1 MEIFLHK
8 NFLKKYKTLKVGE
21 KKRFQERRDTFL
33 EDAFHP
39 ILNNHALSGKYKGL
53 RSINIGGD
61 LRVVY
66 DSISDDSVHFVDI
79 DTHSNLYE

>member
-8 NFLKKYKTLKVGE
+8 HFLKKYPDLKPGE
-21 KKRFQERRDTFL
+21 KTRFKERRELFL
-33 EDAFHP
+33 SDPFHP

-61 LRVVY
+61 LRAVY
-66 DSISDDSVHFVDI
+66 DAISDNAVLFVDI
-79 DTHSNLYE
+79 DTHSKLYE

>member
-8 NFLKKYKTLKVGE
+8 NFLKKYKNLKAGE
-21 KKRFQERRDTFL
+21 KRRFHERRDIFL
-33 EDAFHP
+33 EDPFHP
-39 ILNNHALSGKYKGL
+39 LLSNHALSGKYKGL

-66 DSISDDSVHFVDI
+66 DAIYDDSVLFVDI

>member
-8 NFLKKYKTLKVGE
+8 NFLKKYKTLKAGE
-21 KKRFQERRDTFL
+21 KKRFQERRDIFL
-33 EDAFHP
+33 ENPFHP

-66 DSISDDSVHFVDI
+66 DTISDDSVLFIGI
-79 DTHSNLYE
+79 DTHSKLYE